1 MNSSE
6 FSTIRHSLN
15 KSQAQMARLLG
26 ISPRA
31 VQSVEQGWR
40 KVTASTERQMLFLL
54 YMKAPPIKIKPC
66 WQIKKCGSKTRRNCP
81 AWEFRAGHICW
92 FVNGTVCEGRVQQ
105 NWNKKM
111 QLCRQ
116 CEVFTSQ
123 FPAPLAT

>member
-6 FSTIRHSLN
+6 FSNIRQYLN

-31 VQSVEQGWR
+31 VQSFEQGWR
-40 KVTASTERQMLFLL
+40 KVSASTERQMLFLL
-54 YMKAPPIKIKPC
+54 SMKAPPIEIKHC

-105 NWNKKM
+105 NWNKKI